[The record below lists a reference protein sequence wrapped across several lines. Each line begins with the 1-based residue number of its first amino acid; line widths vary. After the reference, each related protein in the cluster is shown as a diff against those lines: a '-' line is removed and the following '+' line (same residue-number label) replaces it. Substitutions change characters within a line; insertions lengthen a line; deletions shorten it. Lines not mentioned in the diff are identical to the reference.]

1 MTNLHPIWNGERLP
15 MSLTIDSS
23 SLVRHWSY
31 QDGLKEND
39 LHYLSAKKNGFIN
52 NLIVTCEVK
61 ALRKYGTISKWK
73 LDTINC
79 SSLQGVEKGF
89 FRHHLNKLYDGKKEL

>member
-1 MTNLHPIWNGERLP
+1 MILEQGLTIAKKEKEERFMTNLHPIWNGERLP

-52 NLIVTCEVK
+52 NLIVTCEV
-61 ALRKYGTISKWK
+61 
-73 LDTINC
+73 
-79 SSLQGVEKGF
+79 
-89 FRHHLNKLYDGKKEL
+89 

>member
-52 NLIVTCEVK
+52 NLIEVI

-73 LDTINC
+73 LKMKTINY
-79 SSLQGVEKGF
+79 SSLQGVEKGV